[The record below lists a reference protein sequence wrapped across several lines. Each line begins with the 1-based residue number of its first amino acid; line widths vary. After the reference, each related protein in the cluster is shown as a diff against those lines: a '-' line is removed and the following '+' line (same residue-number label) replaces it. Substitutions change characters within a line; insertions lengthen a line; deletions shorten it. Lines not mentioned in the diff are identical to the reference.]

1 MMDRSARRA
10 MPPTARAI
18 ARVAAADGQG
28 RPGLSLAA
36 GALLLVSALMAA
48 GTSQAQEAGVTVS
61 HGYNFFG
68 ELRYGPDFAH
78 LDYVNPDAPKG
89 GEISISAQGSFD
101 SMNPYSREGLAGAL
115 STSGYESLMTGTADE
130 VGSVY
135 CLVCDTLEW
144 PADLSYVTF
153 RMRPEARFSD
163 GTPVTAQDVVF
174 SHNLLMEQG
183 LPSYSA
189 AVAEIIAGV
198 EAIDDH
204 TVRFNFVEG
213 SPVRSRIGSAGG
225 VPIWSRAWY
234 ESTGARLDESRLEIS
249 PGSGPYVLD
258 SVDPGRQIIYRRNP
272 EYWGADLPINRGR
285 ANFDTIRVEYF
296 ADATAAFEGFKAGEF
311 TFRQENSSLVWAT
324 QYQFPAL
331 DEGHVIK
338 ADLPNG
344 SLPYAGGFVFDLQ
357 RPQFQDPLVRQA
369 IALMF
374 NFSWTNETLQYGLFS
389 QRESFWQGSDLAAS
403 GVPEGREL
411 ELLQSVSDLIDP
423 AILTEPVTV
432 PHVSK
437 ADQPLDRTNLRTAL
451 GLLEQAGWVA
461 GEDGLLRKDGQ
472 TLKLEFLSY
481 AQTFDRVLQPF
492 VDNLQR
498 LGVDA
503 SYNRIDSAAY
513 TNRVRAFDFDMVYGG
528 YSNNLE
534 EGSSLN
540 QRYGSQGLGDVFN
553 QASFSHP
560 AVDRLIDVVAAA
572 TEYEDMAAGVRAIDR
587 IMRRDLFMIPI
598 WYNPNFWVAYF
609 DMYDHPEVLPPYALG
624 HLDFWW
630 YDAEG
635 AEALRAAGVLR

>member
-1 MMDRSARRA
+1 MHHTARPARSLALSRSAPLWR
-10 MPPTARAI
+10 TW
-18 ARVAAADGQG
+18 VAGSLMMGAA
-28 RPGLSLAA
+28 LLAA
-36 GALLLVSALMAA
+36 GALR
-48 GTSQAQEAGVTVS
+48 AQEAGVTVS
-61 HGYNFFG
+61 HGYNYFG
-68 ELRYGPDFAH
+68 ELKYGPDFAH
-78 LDYVNPDAPKG
+78 LDYVNPAAPKG

-130 VGSVY
+130 VSSAY
-135 CLVCDTLEW
+135 CLVCETLEW
-144 PADLSYVTF
+144 PEDLSYVTF
-153 RMRPEARFSD
+153 RMRPEATFSD
-163 GTPVTAQDVVF
+163 GTPVTAHDVAF

-189 AVAEIIAGV
+189 AVAEIISGV
-198 EAIDDH
+198 EVIDDH
-204 TVRFNFVEG
+204 TVRFNFIEG
-213 SPVRSRIGSAGG
+213 SPVRDRIGTAGG
-225 VPIWSRAWY
+225 VPIWSKAWY
-234 ESTGARLDESRLEIS
+234 ESTGARLDESRMEIS

-272 EYWGADLPINRGR
+272 DYWGNDLPINQGR

-296 ADATAAFEGFKAGEF
+296 ADATAAFEAFKAGEF

-324 QYQFPAL
+324 QYEFPAL
-331 DEGHVIK
+331 AEGHVIK
-338 ADLPNG
+338 TELPNG
-344 SLPYAGGFVFDLQ
+344 NLPYAGGFVFNLQ

-411 ELLQSVSDLIDP
+411 ELLQSVSELIDP
-423 AILTEPVTV
+423 AILTEPVVV
-432 PHVSK
+432 PHTSD
-437 ADQPLDRTNLRTAL
+437 ADQPLDRRNLRAAL
-451 GLLEQAGWVA
+451 ALLEQAGWVP
-461 GEDGLLRKDGQ
+461 GDDGLLRKDGQ

-503 SYNRIDSAAY
+503 SYNRIDPASY
-513 TNRVRAFDFDMVYGG
+513 ENRLRDFDFDMVYDG
-528 YSNNLE
+528 YSNGLE
-534 EGSSLN
+534 EGSALN

-553 QASFSHP
+553 PASFTHP
-560 AVDRLIDVVAAA
+560 AVDALIEVVGAA

-587 IMRRDLFMIPI
+587 IMRREMFMIPI
-598 WYNPNFWVAYF
+598 WYNPNFWVAYY
-609 DMYDHPEVLPPYALG
+609 DMYDRPETLPPYALG

-630 YDAEG
+630 YDAE
-635 AEALRAAGVLR
+635 AAAALEAAGVLR

>member
-1 MMDRSARRA
+1 MTMPAPIRTPRTLALASA
-10 MPPTARAI
+10 PPGWRARA
-18 ARVAAADGQG
+18 AAWLLIGAA
-28 RPGLSLAA
+28 LLAA
-36 GALLLVSALMAA
+36 GNVRAEE
-48 GTSQAQEAGVTVS
+48 TGVTVS
-61 HGYNFFG
+61 YGYNFFG
-68 ELRYGPDFAH
+68 ELKYGPDFTH

-89 GEISISAQGSFD
+89 GEISTWAQGSFD
-101 SMNPYSREGLAGAL
+101 SMNPYTREGLAGSL

-130 VGSVY
+130 VGSAY
-135 CLVCDTLEW
+135 CLICETLEW
-144 PADLSYVTF
+144 PEDLSWVIF
-153 RMRPEARFSD
+153 HMRPEVTFSD
-163 GTPVTAQDVVF
+163 GTPLTAHDLVF

-204 TVRFNFVEG
+204 TVRFTFIEG
-213 SPVRSRIGSAGG
+213 SPVRDRIGTAGG
-225 VPIWSRAWY
+225 VPVWSKAWY

-249 PGSGPYVLD
+249 PGSGPYMVD
-258 SVDPGRQIIYRRNP
+258 SIDPGRQIIYRRNP
-272 EYWGADLPINRGR
+272 DYWGADLPINRGR

-296 ADATAAFEGFKAGEF
+296 ADSTAAFEGFKAGEY

-324 QYQFPAL
+324 QYEFPAL
-331 DEGHVIK
+331 DEGHVIRTT
-338 ADLPNG
+338 LPDG
-344 SLPYAGGFVFDLQ
+344 RLPSAGGFVFNLK

-369 IALMF
+369 IALMY

-389 QRESFWQGSDLAAS
+389 QRESFWQGSDLAAN

-411 ELLQSVSDLIDP
+411 ELLQSVADLIDP

-432 PHVSK
+432 PHLSK
-437 ADQPLDRTNLRTAL
+437 ADLPLDRANLRTAL

-472 TLKLEFLSY
+472 TLKLEFLAFS
-481 AQTFDRVLQPF
+481 QTLDRIVQPF
-492 VDNLQR
+492 IDNLTR

-503 SYNRIDSAAY
+503 TYNRIDSAAY
-513 TNRVRAFDFDMVYGG
+513 TTRVRSFDFDMISGG
-528 YSNNLE
+528 YTNGLE

-540 QRYGSQGLGDVFN
+540 QRYGSQGVGDVFN
-553 QASFSHP
+553 QASFSLP
-560 AVDRLIDVVAAA
+560 AVDKLITVVADA
-572 TEYEDMAAGVRAIDR
+572 TEYEEMAAGVRAIDR
-587 IMRRDLFMIPI
+587 IMRRDLFIIPI
-598 WYNPNFWVAYF
+598 WYNPSFWVAYF
-609 DMYDHPEVLPPYALG
+609 DMYDHPETLPPYALG

>member
-1 MMDRSARRA
+1 MHHPRRPARSLALARPAPLWPRW
-10 MPPTARAI
+10 
-18 ARVAAADGQG
+18 
-28 RPGLSLAA
+28 AA
-36 GALLLVSALMAA
+36 GALLIGATVLAA
-48 GTSQAQEAGVTVS
+48 GAPRAQEAGVTVS
-61 HGYNFFG
+61 HGYNYFG
-68 ELRYGPDFAH
+68 ELKYGPDFTH

-115 STSGYESLMTGTADE
+115 STSGYESLMEGTADE
-130 VGSVY
+130 VGSSY
-135 CLVCDTLEW
+135 CLVCETLEW
-144 PADLSYVTF
+144 PDDLSWVTF
-153 RMRPEARFSD
+153 NMRPEARFSD
-163 GTPVTAQDVVF
+163 GTPLTAHDVAF

-183 LPSYSA
+183 LPSYAA

-198 EAIDDH
+198 EVIDDH
-204 TVRFNFVEG
+204 TVRFNFIEG
-213 SPVRSRIGSAGG
+213 SPVRDRIGTAGG
-225 VPIWSRAWY
+225 VPIWSKAWY
-234 ESTGARLDESRLEIS
+234 ETTGARLDESRLEIS

-258 SVDPGRQIIYRRNP
+258 RVDPGRQIIYRRNP
-272 EYWGADLPINRGR
+272 DYWGADLPITQGR
-285 ANFDTIRVEYF
+285 SNFDTIRVEYF
-296 ADATAAFEGFKAGEF
+296 ADATAAFEAFKAGEF

-324 QYQFPAL
+324 QYEFPAL
-331 DEGHVIK
+331 SNGHVIK
-338 ADLPNG
+338 TELPNG
-344 SLPYAGGFVFDLQ
+344 SLPYAGGFVFNLA

-389 QRESFWQGSDLAAS
+389 QRESFWQGSDLAAQ

-411 ELLQSVSDLIDP
+411 ELLQSVADLIDP

-432 PHVSK
+432 PHESSP
-437 ADQPLDRTNLRTAL
+437 DQPLDRRNLRAAL
-451 GLLEQAGWVA
+451 ALMEEAGWIP
-461 GEDGLLRKDGQ
+461 GDDGLLRKDGQ

-503 SYNRIDSAAY
+503 SYNRVDPASY
-513 TNRVRAFDFDMVYGG
+513 ENRLRGFDIDMVYDGF
-528 YSNNLE
+528 SNGLE
-534 EGSSLN
+534 EGSALN

-553 QASFSHP
+553 PANFSHP
-560 AVDRLIDVVAAA
+560 AVDALIEVVGAA

-587 IMRRDLFMIPI
+587 IMRRELFIIPI

-609 DMYDHPEVLPPYALG
+609 DQYDHPETLPPYALG

-630 YDAEG
+630 YDAE
-635 AEALRAAGVLR
+635 AAAALQAAGVLR